1 MRNGTILQVK
11 GMGIPVQAPNGRNME
26 GYEVRWSSD
35 PEVPLNA
42 PAHVLIG
49 HDEVKRFLELAVDR
63 RFVDANLLTLTP
75 VQVPVDVNCM
85 SREQTLAAGINP
97 DNWNVVRVALII
109 SGNSTRGPVM
119 DELEWVGTRDE
130 YAEGNHMREAFM
142 HAQHRGIK
150 SPAIFPHTDSG
161 HVLRAAEF
169 ITEFRAQYRPSLRAS
184 ERMAKVLEA
193 NLAELDLSNIHPDR
207 AKHYLLELQRAT
219 QNLREQQINNLEDI
233 GMDDAMQM
241 RRAQDDRDA
250 LAEAATPRRPKP
262 GPTLN

>member
-1 MRNGTILQVK
+1 MRNGTILQIK
-11 GMGIPVQAPNGRNME
+11 GMGIPVQSASQQNLE

-35 PEVPLNA
+35 PQVHWDA

-63 RFVDANLLTLTP
+63 RFVDANLLTMIP
-75 VQVPVDVNCM
+75 VQVADDVNSM
-85 SREQTLAAGINP
+85 SRAETIAAGVNP

-109 SGNSTRGPVM
+109 SGNSSLGPVM
-119 DELEWVGTRDE
+119 DELEWVGSRDE
-130 YAEGNHMREAFM
+130 YAQGNHMREAFL

-161 HVLRAAEF
+161 HLLRAAEF
-169 ITEFRAQYRPSLRAS
+169 MSEFRSQFRPSLRAS

-193 NLAELDLSNIHPDR
+193 NLVGLNLADIHPDR
-207 AKHYLLELQRAT
+207 AKHYLLEIQRAT
-219 QNLREQQINNLEDI
+219 QNLQEQRLYNLEEM
-233 GMDDAMQM
+233 GMADAMLK
-241 RRAQDDRDA
+241 RRAQDELDSLPKA
-250 LAEAATPRRPKP
+250 SAKRPA